1 MTMKSVMIERVNKIW
16 KKPSVQDLKKW
27 WKTFN
32 DFNIHDY
39 EYYLVGGFINKEK
52 TKDIDIVVTGPVD
65 NKLSIIITLAKMIG
79 EKDDILIDMFW
90 QDKLYNFNKY
100 ESVKRIRNFNK
111 LKITKNG
118 NTKIYNYGGK
128 EVLDGLFLSKYKKPY
143 KDYIKGLDYKN
154 KYIKIQDYI
163 NGN

>member
-1 MTMKSVMIERVNKIW
+1 
-16 KKPSVQDLKKW
+16 
-27 WKTFN
+27 
-32 DFNIHDY
+32 
-39 EYYLVGGFINKEK
+39 
-52 TKDIDIVVTGPVD
+52 
-65 NKLSIIITLAKMIG
+65 MIG
-79 EKDDILIDMFW
+79 EKDNILIDMFW

-128 EVLDGLFLSKYKKPY
+128 EILDGLFLSKYKKPY
-143 KDYIKGLDYKN
+143 KDYIKGLQYKN
-154 KYIKIQDYI
+154 KYIKIQDFI